1 MIHALYL
8 SPQLIVACTG
18 LPGALLQQ
26 AACFFQHFEYSPH
39 LLVLALFDASESWF
53 LQDSLG
59 FAILD
64 PSGGACPYKL
74 QRSTGKTCSFAP
86 AAESFC
92 REFPCG

>member
-8 SPQLIVACTG
+8 SPRLIVARTG
-18 LPGALLQQ
+18 LPRACSAELPLL
-26 AACFFQHFEYSPH
+26 FQHFEYSPH
-39 LLVLALFDASESWF
+39 LLVLAPFGASESWF

-86 AAESFC
+86 AAERFC